1 MYKTAKGL
9 VSAVLVATV
18 VTTPLFGSY
27 TNAESSEN
35 AASKID
41 TASEAVS
48 SVLSEKDIPECL
60 ALEASKNN
68 KFAARLYDKETVL
81 DTVLF
86 ANKDGSETV
95 YIFNYLTKM
104 LSI

>member
-1 MYKTAKGL
+1 MYKTAKGFI
-9 VSAVLVATV
+9 SAILAAAVAA
-18 VTTPLFGSY
+18 TPMFGSY

-60 ALEASKNN
+60 ALEASKLFIRCRKAFNA
-68 KFAARLYDKETVL
+68 FSGIDEPFFYEFGLYDNIGK
-81 DTVLF
+81 
-86 ANKDGSETV
+86 S
-95 YIFNYLTKM
+95 YC
-104 LSI
+104 